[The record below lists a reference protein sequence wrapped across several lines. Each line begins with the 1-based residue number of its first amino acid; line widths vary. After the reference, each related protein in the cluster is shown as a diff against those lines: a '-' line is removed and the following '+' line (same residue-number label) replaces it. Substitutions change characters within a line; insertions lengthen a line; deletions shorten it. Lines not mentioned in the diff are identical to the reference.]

1 MSQSYVL
8 SKTKS
13 TAAQSRMYFWVGNV
27 GCIIL
32 GGTGCG
38 LAALA
43 FASQAIVAPL
53 GGLTIVWNLMLSGGG
68 NRAQMTAVFI
78 TLLGMSLVVWF
89 GPGDS
94 VSKPSPTGPFALFA
108 QPRFQALGAL
118 YCSISLGLEGAKTKP
133 ELSKSTR
140 RVAASAVGGVVGG
153 LSNVFAKSAVEFY
166 SGKRTGGDQDYVSFC
181 LVAGIALLLAGTQI
195 ALFNQA
201 LANFPVAHVVPV
213 YMTSLMLSSTISG
226 GVAFD
231 EFRGFSLARSLGF
244 TCAMLVCVAGVGF
257 LSTSSSSSSSSSS
270 SPSALGE
277 EESKD

>member
-1 MSQSYVL
+1 
-8 SKTKS
+8 
-13 TAAQSRMYFWVGNV
+13 MYFWVGNL

-53 GGLTIVWNLMLSGGG
+53 GGLTIVWNLVLSGGG
-68 NRAQMTAVFI
+68 NRTQMMASLI

-89 GPGDS
+89 GPGEGL
-94 VSKPSPTGPFALFA
+94 SKPAVGTGPFVIFTL
-108 QPRFQALGAL
+108 PRFQVLGVL
-118 YCSISLGLEGAKTKP
+118 YCGVSLGLESAKINMG
-133 ELSKSTR
+133 LNKSTR

-166 SGKRTGGDQDYVSFC
+166 SSKRTRETVGGEQDYVSFC
-181 LVAGIALLLAGTQI
+181 LVAAIALLLAGTQI

-201 LANFPVAHVVPV
+201 LASFPVAHVVPV
-213 YMTSLMLSSTISG
+213 YMTSLMLSSTLSG

-231 EFRGFSLARSLGF
+231 EFRDFSLARCLGF
-244 TCAMLVCVAGVGF
+244 TCAMLVCVMGVAF
-257 LSTSSSSSSSSSS
+257 LSFSSSSSL
-270 SPSALGE
+270 SPSSLSPGD